1 MSRAGC
7 PSIVRSDHGT
17 ENTLLAATH
26 MSPRHGHV
34 DDFKG
39 GYRFGSS
46 TTNTVSL
53 NKSSREVLI
62 IIPVFLWYIL
72 LSLFQRIESRWAQ
85 LRNSV
90 TDWWINTFKVHN
102 MQNYSQKFGGLMN
115 SLHLKLYI

>member
-7 PSIVRSDHGT
+7 PNIVRSDHGT

-26 MSPRHGHV
+26 MSLRHGHV

-39 GYRFGSS
+39 KKSYRFGSS

-53 NKSSREVLI
+53 NKGSREVLI

-72 LSLFQRIESRWAQ
+72 LSLLSENRKLVGTI
-85 LRNSV
+85 
-90 TDWWINTFKVHN
+90 T
-102 MQNYSQKFGGLMN
+102 KFSDRLVD
-115 SLHLKLYI
+115 